1 MARAIA
7 KQTDEKT
14 GITVF
19 EPNDWSSR
27 VTLDI
32 LGEAGMGTD
41 FRAIADPDNEVT
53 SAYRSLFEQDWKDI
67 VFAIAEIAFPQGLVM
82 KIP

>member
-1 MARAIA
+1 MTRAIA
-7 KQTDEKT
+7 KQKDEKA
-14 GITVF
+14 GSSII

-32 LGEAGMGTD
+32 LGEAGLGTD

-53 SAYRSLFEQDWKDI
+53 SAYRSLFEQDWTDI
-67 VFAIAEIAFPQGLVM
+67 AFAIAEMALPEGIVMGL
-82 KIP
+82 P